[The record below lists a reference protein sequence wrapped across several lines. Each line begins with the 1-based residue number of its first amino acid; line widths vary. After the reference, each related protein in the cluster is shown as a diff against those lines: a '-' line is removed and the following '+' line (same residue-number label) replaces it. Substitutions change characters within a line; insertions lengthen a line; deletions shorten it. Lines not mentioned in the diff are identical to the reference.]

1 MEELSFVQIAGVIGF
16 CGYIS
21 TFVALQFGI
30 LHGNTN
36 TYSLL
41 SMASAGLVLLS
52 LTEHFNLAAALIQI
66 CWIGIGFSA
75 IIYRA
80 FKPGPRHINFEG

>member
-1 MEELSFVQIAGVIGF
+1 MEELSLIQIAGVIGF

-21 TFVALQFGI
+21 NFVALQFGI
-30 LHGNTN
+30 LHGNSN

-41 SMASAGLVLLS
+41 SIASAGLVLIS

-75 IIYRA
+75 ILYRT
-80 FKPGPRHINFEG
+80 FKSGPRHIKLEG